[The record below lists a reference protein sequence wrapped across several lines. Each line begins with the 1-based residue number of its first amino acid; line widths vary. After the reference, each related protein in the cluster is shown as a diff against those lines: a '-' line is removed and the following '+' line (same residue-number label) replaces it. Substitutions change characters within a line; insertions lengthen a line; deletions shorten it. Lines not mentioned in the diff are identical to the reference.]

1 MNQKTQPKPPKVYA
15 PNVHLFAF
23 HLVNEDSVKQVV
35 IFAFLIVER
44 LYRLA
49 LLLLPD
55 DQEDNQLL
63 WRKCQEIFTKFN
75 IKSTLNIEE
84 RKGYRVDLLKR
95 TNPED
100 ILLPLESEITS
111 DNEQLKITGFAYP
124 LRLHDTYI
132 LCLNLRRP
140 EKEITSPTEE
150 EKTQLVSLQFF
161 QCLNPEG
168 CFLPQNIG
176 SSLGQTLLLTVWYT
190 PEKKWQ
196 FWKSIPNR
204 QELRKLADQCLENF
218 VARHSPLPEF
228 NQAGELFNSPIF
240 EYGFPSQIEG
250 YCHILVWIFCDPET
264 NQKLQD
270 TYQNLI
276 NLFAYRN
283 KIIQAYQNSRQV
295 HLEIAEEYR
304 KLDPY
309 LDQIFQEMPV
319 NENLTEVELNKLK
332 QYIKDIPNQHR
343 EYSKLIRDLDNYRLT
358 IEINIKNY
366 QRELNDISSQV
377 SGNNISFLETFL
389 QEYCYLFQEQLQA
402 DLGYFKHET
411 ELLEQA
417 LNAIRGRVEIDQ
429 ADRDRIQQKDKE
441 KSDRQLQITLTA
453 IGAGIAVGG
462 IVASS
467 SGQVT
472 ADHPVYFP
480 WQPKAS
486 NQLHPFTWF
495 VIVSIV
501 CGLTAFVLMTL
512 IVKFLYWLNIWD
524 FGQKKS
530 D

>member
-1 MNQKTQPKPPKVYA
+1 MNQKPKTKHLKVYA

-23 HLVNEDSVKQVV
+23 HLVNE
-35 IFAFLIVER
+35 E
-44 LYRLA
+44 
-49 LLLLPD
+49 D
-55 DQEDNQLL
+55 DQLL

-75 IKSTLNIEE
+75 IESTLNIES

-100 ILLPLESEITS
+100 ILLQLESAITL
-111 DNEQLKITGFAYP
+111 DNEQLKITGIAYP

-140 EKEITSPTEE
+140 EQEITSPTEE
-150 EKTQLVSLQFF
+150 EKTQPVSLQFF
-161 QCLNPEG
+161 QSLNPDG

-176 SSLGQTLLLTVWYT
+176 SSLGQTLLLTFWYT

-196 FWKSIPNR
+196 FWKSAPNL

-228 NQAGELFNSPIF
+228 NQTGELFDSPIF
-240 EYGFPSQIEG
+240 EYGFPSQKEG
-250 YCHILVWIFCDPET
+250 YCHVLVWIFCEPET
-264 NQKLQD
+264 DLKFQD

-276 NLFAYRN
+276 NLFTYRN

-295 HLEIAEEYR
+295 YQKIAEEYQN
-304 KLDPY
+304 LEPY
-309 LDQIFQEMPV
+309 LDKIFQEMPV
-319 NENLTEVELNKLK
+319 NKHLTKAELNQFKKYL
-332 QYIKDIPNQHR
+332 KDIPTQQR
-343 EYSKLIRDLDNYRLT
+343 EYSNLIRGLDEYRLT
-358 IEINIKNY
+358 IEINTQNY
-366 QRELNDISSQV
+366 QRELNNISSKFT
-377 SGNNISFLETFL
+377 GNNISFLKTFV
-389 QEYCYLFQEQLQA
+389 QEDCQLFTEQLQA
-402 DLGYFKHET
+402 DLGYSKYGT

-417 LNAIRGRVEIDQ
+417 LNAIRVRVEIDQ

-441 KSDRQLQITLTA
+441 KSDRQLQIALTA

-462 IVASS
+462 IVAGS

-472 ADHPVYFP
+472 ADNPIYFP

-495 VIVSIV
+495 VIISIV
-501 CGLTAFVLMTL
+501 CGLIAFVLMTL
-512 IVKFLYWLNIWD
+512 IGKFLYRLNIWE